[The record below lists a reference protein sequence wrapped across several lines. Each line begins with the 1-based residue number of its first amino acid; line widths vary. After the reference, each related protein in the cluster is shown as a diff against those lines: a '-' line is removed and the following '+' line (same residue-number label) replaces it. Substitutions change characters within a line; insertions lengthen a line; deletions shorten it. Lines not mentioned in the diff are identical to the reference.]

1 MASHESPDRPW
12 REILKQMFVCQRI
25 ERNGK
30 GAEVGKGRSSH
41 GKLKERLIHLG
52 REPNGYSAL
61 AILRYVYPIH
71 SRLHSFFRFDD
82 DAKLKKRDSEDVSY
96 SKKSVSYLETA
107 LNQIGINKE
116 KVAISALSPPLEG
129 YFPIF
134 FSLEIVLYS
143 EGDMP

>member
-30 GAEVGKGRSSH
+30 GAEIGKGRSSH

-61 AILRYVYPIH
+61 AIFRYVHPIR
-71 SRLHSFFRFDD
+71 SRLHPSFRFDD
-82 DAKLKKRDSEDVSY
+82 DTKLKKRDLGDVPY
-96 SKKSVSYLETA
+96 LEKSVSYLQET
-107 LNQIGINKE
+107 LNQIGINEE
-116 KVAISALSPPLEG
+116 KVAISALFPPLRVT
-129 YFPIF
+129 
-134 FSLEIVLYS
+134 SLSSFLWR
-143 EGDMP
+143 